1 MKNANKILLGLLVI
15 ASCKGRDKADLGQAQ
30 RGLDLPSASN
40 DDPPPPEEEDRPDD
54 GRDESGGT
62 GTAMALEEGKMGKK
76 DSDRAE
82 GQYKMKKSNEDP
94 QLERQQAIEQAQ
106 NAGILGSDGEMQGGF
121 GFGKSG
127 MGPGGG
133 GSGWGAI
140 GSGRYGTI
148 GHGSGSGSGYGVGSG
163 RGGMRGRSAGGGGGG
178 GGDSEDAVRSWF
190 PETFLFEPLV
200 VTDDAGNATVPVRVP
215 DRLTSWRV
223 LALAHSREGAQGGA
237 TTQFIGTLPTYID
250 LVVPKFLVIGD
261 EVRLPI
267 QMINTTEAAV
277 TSQLSLDV
285 KNGTLVGGGGTKTVP
300 AQSGIVEYA
309 TLKAEKAGTITVFG
323 GLAGSDAVQ
332 RTIEVR
338 PSGRPETVT
347 RTGTL
352 AEPRTLTIE
361 GPADSDPATDRV
373 RLLVYPGALSLL
385 RAELG
390 VSTLR
395 SGVAEDAYALLLA
408 GKAEKLL
415 GALGDKAD
423 PEAIRTLSIITA
435 QRAIRAGRNLD
446 VERATLLVEATL
458 AHPQN
463 PVLARLGERAAAFLA
478 KSQRPDGTFS
488 GETGWT
494 LQRVL
499 VATADATR
507 AVASSKLTT
516 QERQRAQ
523 GVAMRAAAAFER
535 NSEQVQDAF
544 TAAAILASGSAKGA
558 FADKLRERVRTG
570 LKADTD
576 GSMYLDVPQ
585 GVVRADGSIPS
596 RVEAT
601 ALAVLALQGD
611 PKAPMGDL
619 GATLLGSYSPE
630 RGWGDGRANLSC
642 MQAVVELFKTPV
654 PAGVKISLLM
664 DGVAVTEGTL
674 DREALREVL
683 ALEAPAPATGL
694 AGSHVW
700 KIVAEPAVPGLG
712 YSLALK
718 GYVPWKK
725 QTTEQGLEMEVTR
738 TDTAQVGKM
747 VELTITATAP
757 SGNEVKIVQSLPAG
771 VQVDTPSLDALVE
784 AGTISKFEAAE
795 GKLEMTMPPLDP
807 GQHYQFKYKAIPTLA
822 GTLRSAAST
831 ISMGA
836 TKFSVQPMQWIV
848 KP

>member
-1 MKNANKILLGLLVI
+1 MRNANKILLGLLVL
-15 ASCKGRDKADLGQAQ
+15 AACKGRDKTTASHERMLGIKI
-30 RGLDLPSASN
+30 
-40 DDPPPPEEEDRPDD
+40 DDPAPPEEDRPDD
-54 GRDESGGT
+54 GADESGGT
-62 GTAMALEEGKMGKK
+62 GTAMALDEGKMGKK

-82 GQYKMKKSNEDP
+82 GQYKMKKESEDP
-94 QLERQQAIEQAQ
+94 KAAREQAIDQAQ
-106 NAGILGSDGEMQGGF
+106 ATGVLGSDGEVSGGF

-133 GSGWGAI
+133 GTGT
-140 GSGRYGTI
+140 GRYGTI
-148 GHGSGSGSGYGVGSG
+148 GHGSGTGSGYGVGSG
-163 RGGMRGRSAGGGGGG
+163 RGGRGGGN
-178 GGDSEDAVRSWF
+178 DQPEDVVRSWF

-200 VTDDAGNATVPVRVP
+200 VTDDAGHATFPVRVP

-237 TTQFIGTLPTYID
+237 TTQFIGTLPTYVD

-261 EVRLPI
+261 EVKLPI
-267 QMINTTEAAV
+267 QVVNTTEAAV
-277 TSQLSLDV
+277 TSQLSIDV
-285 KNGTLVGGGGTKTVP
+285 KNGKLAGGGGTKTIP

-309 TLKAEKAGTITVFG
+309 TLKAEKPGSITLLG

-361 GPADSDPATDRV
+361 GPAESDPATDRV

-395 SGVAEDAYALLLA
+395 TGIAEDAYALLLA
-408 GKAEKLL
+408 GRAEKLL
-415 GALGDKAD
+415 TALGDKAD
-423 PEAIRTLSIITA
+423 PEAIRTLSIITG
-435 QRAIRAGRNLD
+435 QRVIRAGRNLD
-446 VERATLLVEATL
+446 VDSATLLVEATL

-478 KSQRPDGTFS
+478 KTQRPDGTFA
-488 GETGWT
+488 GATGWT

-499 VATADATR
+499 VASADATR
-507 AVASSKLTT
+507 AVASSHLTT
-516 QERQRAQ
+516 QERQRAT
-523 GVAMRAAAAFER
+523 GVQMRAAGAFER
-535 NSEQVQDAF
+535 TADQVQDPF
-544 TAAAILASGSAKGA
+544 TAATILASGSVEGPL
-558 FADKLRERVRTG
+558 ADKLRERVLAG
-570 LKADTD
+570 LKAELD
-576 GSMYLDVPQ
+576 GSMYLDVPA
-585 GVVRADGSIPS
+585 GVVRADGAVPS

-601 ALAVLALQGD
+601 ALAVLALQGH
-611 PKAPMGDL
+611 PKAPLADL

-630 RGWGDGRANLSC
+630 RGWGDGRANLAC

-654 PAGVKISLLM
+654 PAGVKVSLLM
-664 DGVAVTEGTL
+664 DGVPVTEGTL

-712 YSLALK
+712 FSLALK

-725 QTTEQGLEMEVTR
+725 QTTEQGLEMDVTR
-738 TDTAQVGKM
+738 ASETAQVGKP
-747 VELTITATAP
+747 VELTIVATAP

-771 VQVDTPSLDALVE
+771 VQVDTPSLDALVTE
-784 AGTISKFEAAE
+784 GTLTKFEAAE
-795 GKLEMTMPPLDP
+795 GKLELTMPPLEA
-807 GQHYQFKYKAIPTLA
+807 GQHYTLKYKVIPTLA

-836 TKFSVQPMQWIV
+836 TKFSVPPMQWTV
-848 KP
+848 RQ

>member
-1 MKNANKILLGLLVI
+1 MKNMKTILFALLVI
-15 ASCKGRDKADLGQAQ
+15 AGCKGRDKSDGSHESY
-30 RGLDLPSASN
+30 RSRASSISL
-40 DDPPPPEEEDRPDD
+40 DDPSPPGDD
-54 GRDESGGT
+54 LVAFGSAADESGGT

-82 GQYKMKKSNEDP
+82 GQYKMKSEEP
-94 QLERQQAIEQAQ
+94 QAAPKTTNI
-106 NAGILGSDGEMQGGF
+106 DGEMNGGF
-121 GFGKSG
+121 GFGRNG

-133 GSGWGAI
+133 GTGSSAI
-140 GSGRYGTI
+140 GTGRYGTI
-148 GHGSGSGSGYGVGSG
+148 GKGSGYGVGSG
-163 RGGMRGRSAGGGGGG
+163 RGGGASGG
-178 GGDSEDAVRSWF
+178 SEDTVRSWF

-237 TTQFIGTLPTYID
+237 TTQFIGTLPTYVD

-261 EVRLPI
+261 EVKLPI
-267 QMINTTEAAV
+267 QIINTTEAAV
-277 TSQLSLDV
+277 TSQLSLDA
-285 KNGTLVGGGGTKTVP
+285 KNGTLAGGGGTKTVP

-338 PSGRPETVT
+338 PSGRPESVT

-361 GPADSDPATDRV
+361 GPAESDPTTDRV

-395 SGVAEDAYALLLA
+395 SGAAEDAYALLLA

-415 GALGDKAD
+415 TSLGDKAD
-423 PEAIRTLSIITA
+423 PEALRTLSIITG

-446 VERATLLVEATL
+446 VDRATLLVEATL

-478 KSQRPDGTFS
+478 KSQRPDGTFA
-488 GETGWT
+488 GGTGWT

-507 AVASSKLTT
+507 AVSSSRLTT
-516 QERQRAQ
+516 TERQRAQ
-523 GVAMRAAAAFER
+523 GVAMRAAGAFER
-535 NSEQVQDAF
+535 SSEQVQDAY
-544 TAAAILASGSAKGA
+544 TAAAILASGSARDA
-558 FADKLRERVRTG
+558 FAEKLRERIRTA
-570 LKADTD
+570 LQAAPD
-576 GSMYLDVPQ
+576 GSMYLDVPA
-585 GVVRADGSIPS
+585 GVVRADGLVPS

-611 PKAPMGDL
+611 PKAPMADL

-664 DGVAVTEGTL
+664 DGVPVTEGTL

-694 AGSHVW
+694 AGAHTW

-712 YSLALK
+712 YSLTLK

-725 QTTEQGLEMEVTR
+725 QTTEQGLEMEVVRSTE
-738 TDTAQVGKM
+738 TATVGKP
-747 VELTITATAP
+747 VELTLTATAP
-757 SGNEVKIVQSLPAG
+757 SGSVVKIVQALPAG
-771 VQVDTPSLDALVE
+771 VQVDTPSLDALV
-784 AGTISKFEAAE
+784 ADGAVTKFEAAE
-795 GKLEMTMPPLDP
+795 GKLELTMPPLDP
-807 GQHYQFKYKAIPTLA
+807 GQHYTVKYKVIPTLA

-831 ISMGA
+831 ISMGD
-836 TKFSVQPMQWIV
+836 TKFSVPPMQWTV
-848 KP
+848 R

>member
-1 MKNANKILLGLLVI
+1 MTRKSTTKSTTNLLLGLLVI
-15 ASCKGRDKADLGQAQ
+15 ASCGRDKADGYSETRTYATS
-30 RGLDLPSASN
+30 GEPA
-40 DDPPPPEEEDRPDD
+40 PPPVEEDPWD
-54 GRDESGGT
+54 GEDESGGT

-76 DSDRAE
+76 ESDRAE
-82 GQYKMKKSNEDP
+82 GQYKMKQDSS
-94 QLERQQAIEQAQ
+94 RAQAIDDAKT
-106 NAGILGSDGEMQGGF
+106 AGNLGSEGEMAGGF
-121 GFGKSG
+121 GFGQSNA
-127 MGPGGG
+127 GPGGG
-133 GSGWGAI
+133 GTGW
-140 GSGRYGTI
+140 GTI
-148 GHGSGSGSGYGVGSG
+148 GTGRYPTTGKGAGTGSGYGVGSG
-163 RGGMRGRSAGGGGGG
+163 RGGMRGRGGGGG
-178 GGDSEDAVRSWF
+178 GGDSEDVVRSWF

-237 TTQFIGTLPTYID
+237 TTQFIGTLPTYVD

-261 EVRLPI
+261 EVKLPI
-267 QMINTTEAAV
+267 QMINTTESPV
-277 TSQLSLDV
+277 TSQLTLDV
-285 KNGTLVGGGGTKTVP
+285 KNGALGAGGGTKTIP
-300 AQSGIVEYA
+300 AQSGVVEYA

-323 GLAGSDAVQ
+323 NLAGSDAVQ

-338 PSGRPETVT
+338 PSGRPETVM

-352 AEPRTLTIE
+352 AEPRTLTID
-361 GPADSDPATDRV
+361 GPVDSDPATDRV

-395 SGVAEDAYALLLA
+395 AGVAEDAYALLLA

-423 PEAIRTLSIITA
+423 PEAIRTLSIITG

-446 VERATLLVEATL
+446 VDRATLLVEAAL

-478 KSQRPDGTFS
+478 KSQRPDGTFA
-488 GETGWT
+488 GGQGWT

-507 AVASSKLTT
+507 AVASAHLTT
-516 QERQRAQ
+516 TERQRAQ
-523 GVAMRAAAAFER
+523 GVAMRAAGAFER
-535 NSEQVQDAF
+535 NSEQVQDAY
-544 TAAAILASGSAKGA
+544 TAAAILASGGAKGA
-558 FADKLRERVRTG
+558 FADKLRERVHAG
-570 LKADTD
+570 IKAEVD
-576 GSMYLDVPQ
+576 GSKYLDVPA
-585 GVVRADGSIPS
+585 GVVRSDGMVPT
-596 RVEAT
+596 RVQAT

-611 PKAPMGDL
+611 AKAPMADL

-630 RGWGDGRANLSC
+630 RGWGDGHANLAC

-664 DGVAVTEGTL
+664 DGVLVTEGTL

-683 ALEAPAPATGL
+683 TLEAPAPATGL
-694 AGSHVW
+694 AGSHTW
-700 KIVAEPAVPGLG
+700 KIVAEPPVPGLG

-725 QTTEQGLEMEVTR
+725 QTTEQGLEMEVTGA
-738 TDTAQVGKM
+738 TMTAQVGKPT
-747 VELTITATAP
+747 ELTLVATAP
-757 SGNEVKIVQSLPAG
+757 SGSEVKIVQALPAG
-771 VQVDTPSLDALVE
+771 VQVDTASLDALVE
-784 AGTISKFEAAE
+784 SGSVTKFEAAE
-795 GKLEMTMPPLDP
+795 GKLELTMPPLDP
-807 GQHYQFKYKAIPTLA
+807 GQLHTVKYKVIPTLA

-836 TKFSVQPMQWIV
+836 TKFSVPPIQWTV
-848 KP
+848 KQ

>member
-1 MKNANKILLGLLVI
+1 MLLGLVVI
-15 ASCKGRDKADLGQAQ
+15 AGCKGRDKADYSQAQ
-30 RGLDLPSASN
+30 KGLALTASEA
-40 DDPPPPEEEDRPDD
+40 PPPEEEDRPDD
-54 GRDESGGT
+54 GADESGGT

-76 DSDRAE
+76 ESDRAE
-82 GQYKMKKSNEDP
+82 GQYKMKKTDGDP
-94 QLERQQAIEQAQ
+94 ELARQQAIEQAQ
-106 NAGILGSDGEMQGGF
+106 AAGVLGSDDAIGF
-121 GFGKSG
+121 
-127 MGPGGG
+127 GPGGG
-133 GSGWGAI
+133 GTGW
-140 GSGRYGTI
+140 GTI
-148 GHGSGSGSGYGVGSG
+148 GAGKGTGSGYGVGGG
-163 RGGMRGRSAGGGGGG
+163 RGGMRGRGAG

-237 TTQFIGTLPTYID
+237 TTQFIGTLPTYVD

-261 EVRLPI
+261 KVKLPI
-267 QMINTTEAAV
+267 QIINTTDAPV

-285 KNGTLVGGGGTKTVP
+285 KNGRLAGGGGTRTIP
-300 AQSGIVEYA
+300 AQSGVVEYA
-309 TLKAEKAGTITVFG
+309 TLEAEKAGTITILG

-373 RLLVYPGALSLL
+373 RLQVYPGALSLL

-415 GALGDKAD
+415 AALGDKVD
-423 PEAIRTLSIITA
+423 PDAIRTLSIITG

-446 VERATLLVEATL
+446 VDNATLLVEATL

-478 KSQRPDGTFS
+478 KSQRPDGTFA
-488 GETGWT
+488 GGTGWT

-499 VATADATR
+499 VATAEATR
-507 AVASSKLTT
+507 AVASAKLTT

-523 GVAMRAAAAFER
+523 GVAMRAAGAFER
-535 NSEQVQDAF
+535 TSEQVQDAY
-544 TAAAILASGSAKGA
+544 TAAAILASGGAKGA
-558 FADKLRERVRTG
+558 FADTLRERVRNG
-570 LKADTD
+570 LKAELD
-576 GSMYLDVPQ
+576 GSMYLDVPA
-585 GVVRADGSIPS
+585 GVVRSDGMVPT

-611 PKAPMGDL
+611 PKAPMADL

-654 PAGVKISLLM
+654 PAGVKISLFV
-664 DGVAVTEGTL
+664 DGVPVTEGTL

-683 ALEAPAPATGL
+683 TLEAPAPATGL

-712 YSLALK
+712 YSLALR

-738 TDTAQVGKM
+738 ATDVAQVGKP

-757 SGNEVKIVQSLPAG
+757 SGNDVKIVQSLPAG
-771 VQVDTPSLDALVE
+771 VQVDTPSLEALVE
-784 AGTISKFEAAE
+784 AGTVTKFDAAE
-795 GKLEMTMPPLDP
+795 GKLELTMPPLEP
-807 GQHYQFKYKAIPTLA
+807 GKHYQLTYKVIPTLA

-831 ISMGA
+831 ISMGT
-836 TKFSVQPMQWIV
+836 TKFSVPPMEWIV
-848 KP
+848 R

>member
-1 MKNANKILLGLLVI
+1 MRTMKATMYLVLGLAI
-15 ASCKGRDKADLGQAQ
+15 GGCKGRDKSDG
-30 RGLDLPSASN
+30 ASTVESRREYASSTA
-40 DDPPPPEEEDRPDD
+40 PAPEEDRPTD
-54 GRDESGGT
+54 GEDESGGT

-82 GQYKMKKSNEDP
+82 GQYKMAKEQSDD
-94 QLERQQAIEQAQ
+94 QLARQKAIEDARGAGALSSGFDDA
-106 NAGILGSDGEMQGGF
+106 NA
-121 GFGKSG
+121 FGKSG
-127 MGPGGG
+127 FGPGGG
-133 GSGWGAI
+133 GTGW
-140 GSGRYGTI
+140 GTI
-148 GHGSGSGSGYGVGSG
+148 GKGSGTGSGYGVGGG
-163 RGGMRGRSAGGGGGG
+163 RGGMRGRAASGGGNA
-178 GGDSEDAVRSWF
+178 DAEDAVRSWF

-237 TTQFIGTLPTYID
+237 TTQFIGTLPTYVD
-250 LVVPKFLVIGD
+250 LVVPKFLIIGD
-261 EVRLPI
+261 QVKLPI
-267 QMINTTEAAV
+267 QVINTTDAPV
-277 TSQLSLDV
+277 TSQLTLEA
-285 KNGTLVGGGGTKTVP
+285 KNGALGASGGARTIP

-309 TLKAEKAGTITVFG
+309 TLEAEKAGTITVFG

-361 GPADSDPATDRV
+361 GPAGSDPATDRV

-390 VSTLR
+390 VSTSR

-408 GKAEKLL
+408 GKADKLL
-415 GALGDKAD
+415 AALGDKAD
-423 PEAIRTLSIITA
+423 PEAVRTLSIITG

-446 VERATLLVEATL
+446 VDRATLLVEATL

-478 KSQRPDGTFS
+478 KNQRPDGTFA
-488 GETGWT
+488 GGTGWT

-499 VATADATR
+499 VATAEATR
-507 AVASSKLTT
+507 AVGASRLTT
-516 QERQRAQ
+516 TERQRAQ
-523 GVAMRAAAAFER
+523 GVAMRAAGAFER
-535 NSEQVQDAF
+535 NSEQVQDPY
-544 TAAAILASGSAKGA
+544 TAATILASGAATGA
-558 FADKLRERVRTG
+558 FADKLRDRVRTG
-570 LKADTD
+570 LEAASD
-576 GSMYLDVPQ
+576 GSMYLAVPA
-585 GVVRADGSIPS
+585 GVVRSDGTVPS

-611 PKAPMGDL
+611 PKAPMADL
-619 GATLLGSYSPE
+619 GATLLGAYSPE
-630 RGWGDGRANLSC
+630 LGWGDGRANLSC
-642 MQAVVELFKTPV
+642 MQAVIELFKTPV
-654 PAGVKISLLM
+654 PAGVKITLLM
-664 DGVAVTEGTL
+664 DGVPVTEGTL

-694 AGSHVW
+694 AGSHTW

-738 TDTAQVGKM
+738 STDAPQVGRP
-747 VELTITATAP
+747 VELTLVATAP
-757 SGNEVKIVQSLPAG
+757 SGNQVKVVQALPAG
-771 VQVDTPSLDALVE
+771 VQVDTPSLDTLVAE
-784 AGTISKFEAAE
+784 GTVTKFEAAE
-795 GKLEMTMPPLDP
+795 GKLELTLPPLEP
-807 GQHYQFKYKAIPTLA
+807 GQHYTVKYKVIPTLA

-831 ISMGA
+831 ISMGT
-836 TKFSVQPMQWIV
+836 TKFSVQPMVWTV
-848 KP
+848 KQ

>member
-1 MKNANKILLGLLVI
+1 MRTMKTILLGLLVV
-15 ASCKGRDKADLGQAQ
+15 AGCKGRDKADGAATAT
-30 RGLDLPSASN
+30 RSYSVSAG
-40 DDPPPPEEEDRPDD
+40 DEPPAPEEQEKGRD
-54 GRDESGGT
+54 GDESGGT
-62 GTAMALEEGKMGKK
+62 GTAMALEEGKMGRK

-82 GQYKMKKSNEDP
+82 GQYKMSKIEAGED
-94 QLERQQAIEQAQ
+94 LKTE
-106 NAGILGSDGEMQGGF
+106 DGF
-121 GFGKSG
+121 GFGKAG

-133 GSGWGAI
+133 GTGWGTV
-140 GSGRYGTI
+140 GTGRYGTI
-148 GHGSGSGSGYGVGSG
+148 GHGSGTGSGYGVGAG
-163 RGGMRGRSAGGGGGG
+163 RGGMRGRPASSGGPA
-178 GGDSEDAVRSWF
+178 DSSEDTVRSWF

-200 VTDDAGNATVPVRVP
+200 VTDDTGHASVPVRVP

-237 TTQFIGTLPTYID
+237 TTQFIGTLPTYVD

-261 EVRLPI
+261 EVKLPI
-267 QMINTTEAAV
+267 QVINTTENAV
-277 TSQLSLDV
+277 TSELSLDA
-285 KNGTLVGGGGTKTVP
+285 KNGTLAGGGGARTIP

-309 TLKAEKAGTITVFG
+309 TLKADKAGTITVFG

-338 PSGRPETVT
+338 PAGRPETVT

-395 SGVAEDAYALLLA
+395 SGVADDAYALLLA

-423 PEAIRTLSIITA
+423 PDALRTLAIITG

-446 VERATLLVEATL
+446 VERATLLVEAAL

-463 PVLARLGERAAAFLA
+463 PVLARLGERAAAYLA

-507 AVASSKLTT
+507 AVATSNLTT
-516 QERQRAQ
+516 TERQRAQ
-523 GVAMRAAAAFER
+523 GVAMRAAGAFER
-535 NSEQVQDAF
+535 TAEQVQDGF

-558 FADKLRERVRTG
+558 FADKLRERVRTN
-570 LKADTD
+570 LKADSD
-576 GSMYLDVPQ
+576 GSMYLDVPA
-585 GVVRADGSIPS
+585 GVVRADGSVPS

-611 PKAPMGDL
+611 PKAPMADL
-619 GATLLGSYSPE
+619 GATLLGAYSPE

-642 MQAVVELFKTPV
+642 MQAVIELFKAPV
-654 PAGVKISLLM
+654 PAGTKITLTM
-664 DGVAVTEGTL
+664 DGVPVTEGTL

-683 ALEAPAPATGL
+683 ALEAPAPA
-694 AGSHVW
+694 AGIAGAHVW

-725 QTTEQGLEMEVTR
+725 QTTEQGLEMEVTGALQ
-738 TDTAQVGKM
+738 TAQVGKP
-747 VELTITATAP
+747 VELTIVATAP
-757 SGNEVKIVQSLPAG
+757 SGNPVKIVQALPAG
-771 VQVDTPSLDALVE
+771 VQVDTASLDALVT
-784 AGTISKFEAAE
+784 AGTVTRFEAAE
-795 GKLEMTMPPLDP
+795 GKLELTLPALEA
-807 GQHYQFKYKAIPTLA
+807 GQHYTLTYKAIPTLA

-831 ISMGA
+831 IAMGSA
-836 TKFSVQPMQWIV
+836 KFSVPPVAWTV

>member
-1 MKNANKILLGLLVI
+1 VGEEGEAVMTNTKVMTNVLLGLLVVS
-15 ASCKGRDKADLGQAQ
+15 SCKGRDKTDGGYSETRQY
-30 RGLDLPSASN
+30 ASFP
-40 DDPPPPEEEDRPDD
+40 DMPPPPSEDPWD
-54 GRDESGGT
+54 GEDESGGT

-76 DSDRAE
+76 ESDRAE
-82 GQYKMKKSNEDP
+82 GQYKMKKSDP
-94 QLERQQAIEQAQ
+94 QMARQQALDDAKT
-106 NAGILGSDGEMQGGF
+106 AGVLGNEGEMAGGF
-121 GFGKSG
+121 GFGQSG

-133 GSGWGAI
+133 GTGWGTV
-140 GSGRYGTI
+140 GTGRYGSM
-148 GHGSGSGSGYGVGSG
+148 GKGSGTGSGYGVGGG
-163 RGGMRGRSAGGGGGG
+163 RGGRGRPAD
-178 GGDSEDAVRSWF
+178 GGDSEDVVRSWF

-237 TTQFIGTLPTYID
+237 TTEFIGTLPTYVD

-261 EVRLPI
+261 EVKLPI
-267 QMINTTEAAV
+267 QMINTTEAPV

-285 KNGTLVGGGGTKTVP
+285 KNGTLGAGGGTKTIP
-300 AQSGIVEYA
+300 AQSGTVEYV

-361 GPADSDPATDRV
+361 GPADSDPTTDRV

-390 VSTLR
+390 VSTFR

-408 GKAEKLL
+408 GRAEKLL
-415 GALGDKAD
+415 ASLGDKAD
-423 PEAIRTLSIITA
+423 PEAVRTLSIITG

-446 VERATLLVEATL
+446 VDRATLLVEAAL

-463 PVLARLGERAAAFLA
+463 PVLSRLGERAAAFLA
-478 KSQRPDGTFS
+478 KSQRPDGTFA
-488 GETGWT
+488 GGTGWT

-507 AVASSKLTT
+507 AVGAANLSTT
-516 QERQRAQ
+516 ERQRAQ
-523 GVAMRAAAAFER
+523 GVAMRAAGAFER
-535 NSEQVQDAF
+535 NSEQVQDPY
-544 TAAAILASGSAKGA
+544 TAATILASGGAKGA
-558 FADKLRERVRTG
+558 FAEKLRERVRNG
-570 LKADTD
+570 LKAELD
-576 GSMYLDVPQ
+576 GSMYLDVPT
-585 GVVRADGSIPS
+585 GVVRSDGAVPS

-611 PKAPMGDL
+611 PKAPMADL

-654 PAGVKISLLM
+654 PEGVKISLLM
-664 DGVAVTEGTL
+664 DGVPVTEGTL
-674 DREALREVL
+674 NREALKEVL
-683 ALEAPAPATGL
+683 TLEAPAPATGL
-694 AGSHVW
+694 AGSHTW
-700 KIVAEPAVPGLG
+700 KIVAEPPVPGLG

-725 QTTEQGLEMEVTR
+725 QTTEQGLEMEVTG
-738 TDTAQVGKM
+738 TTQAAQVGKP
-747 VELTITATAP
+747 VELTLVATAP

-771 VQVDTPSLDALVE
+771 VQIDTASLDALVTE
-784 AGTISKFEAAE
+784 GTVTKFEAAE
-795 GKLEMTMPPLDP
+795 GKLELTMPPLDP
-807 GQHYQFKYKAIPTLA
+807 GQLYTVKYKVIPTLA

-831 ISMGA
+831 ISMGS
-836 TKFSVQPMQWIV
+836 TKFSVPPMQWTV
-848 KP
+848 R